1 MTCRFAFVVFSALVD
16 GPDQKSNQG
25 TNEGAPPSARWRAL
39 VLLALAELLGMS
51 LWFSASAVVPALR
64 IEWDLN
70 DSSVSWLT
78 IAVQLG
84 FVCGTLLSA
93 FLNLPDIISVRYL
106 FAVSACAGAIA
117 NGAFGAYAHDVQ
129 TGIILRFLTG
139 LFLAGVYPPGMKIM
153 ATWFQRSRGMALGVL
168 VGALTLGKASPYL
181 VNGLGSTNWRQNIF
195 FISLL
200 ALAGG
205 LIVLLFVE
213 DGPYAMPTARFDWK
227 QAIAVFSNR
236 GVRLANFGYFGH
248 MWELYAMWAWIPVM
262 IRASLSVSKAAPV
275 PAEVASFLVIGCG
288 AAGCVIAGLIADK
301 IGRTVV
307 TSWAMAISGSCCLL
321 IGFLFGGNP
330 FLLLL
335 VAAIWGASVVADSAQ
350 FSACVTELGDPR
362 YVGTALTMQTCLGF
376 MLTTISIELIPYMV
390 RTVGWQYAF
399 AVLAPGPFLGV
410 IAMLRLRSLPE
421 ATKIAQGRR

>member
-1 MTCRFAFVVFSALVD
+1 MDARTEPTMD
-16 GPDQKSNQG
+16 TP
-25 TNEGAPPSARWRAL
+25 APGRWRAL
-39 VLLALAELLGMS
+39 VLLSLAELLGMS

-64 IEWDLN
+64 VEWNLSE
-70 DSSVSWLT
+70 SSAGWLT

-93 FLNLPDIISVRYL
+93 FLNLPDVLSVRYL
-106 FAVSACAGAIA
+106 FAASALAGALTNA
-117 NGAFGAYAHDVQ
+117 AFGVYAHNAQ
-129 TGIILRFLTG
+129 TGIALRFLTG
-139 LFLAGVYPPGMKIM
+139 MFLAGVYPPGMKIM

-181 VNGLGSTNWRQNIF
+181 VNALGSANWRQNIF

-200 ALAGG
+200 AITGG
-205 LIVLLFVE
+205 LIVLLFVG
-213 DGPYAMPTARFDWK
+213 DGPHALPAAKFDWK
-227 QAIAVFSNR
+227 QAAAVFRNR
-236 GVRLANFGYFGH
+236 GVRLASFGYFGH
-248 MWELYAMWAWIPVM
+248 MWELYAMWVWIPVM
-262 IRASLSVSKAAPV
+262 IRASLSVSKFGL

-288 AAGCVIAGLIADK
+288 AVGCVVAGLVADR

-350 FSACVTELGDPR
+350 FSACVTELGDPQ
-362 YVGTALTMQTCLGF
+362 YVGTALTMQTCVGF
-376 MLTTISIELIPYMV
+376 LLTTISIELIPYFV
-390 RTVGWQYAF
+390 RAVGWRYAF
-399 AVLAPGPFLGV
+399 AALAPGPLLGV
-410 IAMLRLRSLPE
+410 LAMLRLRALPE
-421 ATKIAQGRR
+421 AAKIAHGKR